1 VHRILRD
8 CWDDL
13 PARHEQR
20 IASRLR
26 ATAEAVKEALRFI
39 QTNFTPYPG
48 SVFRPEGLLPRA
60 NPGSAAVRPDLVF
73 HRSEAGFRV
82 ELTLDYDASLSVAPL
97 WQRLAEKPDTGADEA
112 MRRYIR
118 DHVERAQRFLNGVSR
133 RGQTLRRI
141 AASLTELQAGYL
153 ETGNRAFLRPLTR
166 QTLAESL
173 ELDESVVSRAVSD
186 KWVQLPSGEVVPL
199 DAFFGNSHA
208 IRDALAAL
216 VAAENPV
223 RPYSDEEI
231 ADILSARGF
240 PLARRT
246 VAKYRSL
253 EKILPARLRRRS
265 LAA

>member
-1 VHRILRD
+1 
-8 CWDDL
+8 
-13 PARHEQR
+13 
-20 IASRLR
+20 
-26 ATAEAVKEALRFI
+26 
-39 QTNFTPYPG
+39 
-48 SVFRPEGLLPRA
+48 
-60 NPGSAAVRPDLVF
+60 
-73 HRSEAGFRV
+73 
-82 ELTLDYDASLSVAPL
+82 
-97 WQRLAEKPDTGADEA
+97 

-141 AASLTELQAGYL
+141 AAALPELQPGYL

-166 QTLAESL
+166 QTLAENLS
-173 ELDESVVSRAVSD
+173 LDESVVSRAVAD
-186 KWVQLPSGEVVPL
+186 KWVQLPTGDVIAL

-216 VAAENPV
+216 VAAENP
-223 RPYSDEEI
+223 RNPYSDDEI
-231 ADILSARGF
+231 ADILSAQGF